1 MQDSIISL
9 QDRIKE
15 IINYSYYLFCNKVVN
30 GGLVIHNEAS
40 MQLYLGSILQQIGT
54 LHQFCK
60 DEYCAVELEVPE
72 QIENTQKSSNGKA
85 RCDIKITLHN
95 KTSKAEGFIELKYF
109 RKHTNEP
116 VTDNKFSLYCDIEN
130 LENYLTIS
138 SDRIC
143 YEILYTDNINYTMIK
158 SDKKFC
164 IGNNHTI
171 IAGQY
176 QYTKDKNVHIKKDYT
191 LNWNIYEI
199 NKDREQYHCFLKIN
213 T

>member
-1 MQDSIISL
+1 MQDSAILL

-30 GGLVIHNEAS
+30 EGLVIHSEAS

-60 DEYCAVELEVPE
+60 DEHFAVELEVPE
-72 QIENTQKSSNGKA
+72 QIGNTQKSSNGKA

-109 RKHTNEP
+109 RRHSNET
-116 VTDNKFSLYCDIEN
+116 VTDNEFLFYCDIEN
-130 LENYLTIS
+130 LENYLTAD

-143 YEILYTDNINYTMIK
+143 YEILYTDNINYTK
-158 SDKKFC
+158 KNKNKFC
-164 IGNNHTI
+164 IGDGHTI
-171 IAGQY
+171 NAREY
-176 QYTKDKNVHIKKDYT
+176 QYTKGRKVNIRNEHT
-191 LNWNIYEI
+191 LNWDIYEI
-199 NKDREQYHCFLKIN
+199 NDEEKQHHCFLKIN
-213 T
+213 L